1 MPLPG
6 ERLRRRRVVES
17 RTHGS
22 PRMRVEGRELLAFCS
37 NDYLG
42 LADHPKVIEAL
53 VTAARE
59 WGVGSGASHLV
70 SGHCSEHHALEDEI
84 AAFVGRP
91 RALLFSTGY
100 MANLAVVATLL
111 ERGDRVFED
120 RHNHASLLDAGLA
133 SGARFSRYPHG
144 DVAVLRSRLA
154 RGAGSQAMVVTDGV
168 FSMDGDVAPLRELA
182 SACRERD
189 AWLFVDDAHGF
200 GVLGPGGRGSV
211 EAAGLGVQDVPVLM
225 GTLGK
230 ACGTFGAFV
239 AGSNDLVET
248 LLQHARTYIY
258 TTALPPA
265 VAAAARASLRLLQEE
280 PWRRSRVLDHVAR
293 FRREASRL
301 GLPLMDSGT
310 PIQPLLLGT
319 EAAALAASDA
329 LLAAGIWVP
338 AIRPPTVPAGTS
350 RLRVM
355 LHGWALHGGIWG
367 PWLDGLA
374 LQARLHVVDLPGH
387 GRSEWPAGVHDL
399 EGLARAVSP
408 HVPADAAWLGWSLGG
423 LVALELARQQ
433 PGRARALVL
442 VATTPRF
449 LAGPDWEHGLQP
461 EILDTFTQGLAGDYR
476 ATVQNFLALQTR
488 GDERAREAL
497 RLLRS
502 QLASHGEPDPRALR
516 TGLEILRNTD
526 LRDALPRIAAPALV
540 VAGEHD
546 RLTPASAGRELA
558 AALPAARFELIER
571 SGHAPFLSHPGEMLA
586 VVTGFLARHAGVAA
600 A

>member
-1 MPLPG
+1 
-6 ERLRRRRVVES
+6 
-17 RTHGS
+17 
-22 PRMRVEGRELLAFCS
+22 
-37 NDYLG
+37 
-42 LADHPKVIEAL
+42 
-53 VTAARE
+53 
-59 WGVGSGASHLV
+59 V

-144 DVAVLRSRLA
+144 DVATLRSRLA
-154 RGAGSQAMVVTDGV
+154 RTAGSRAMVVTDGV

-182 SACRERD
+182 SACRECD

-211 EAAGLGVQDVPVLM
+211 EAAGLDAQDVPMLM

-239 AGSNDLVET
+239 AGSSDLVET
-248 LLQHARTYIY
+248 LLQRARTYIY

-265 VAAAARASLRLLQEE
+265 VAAAARASLRLLQQE

-350 RLRVM
+350 RLRITFSAAHTDADVDR
-355 LHGWALHGGIWG
+355 LLEALAT
-367 PWLDGLA
+367 L
-374 LQARLHVVDLPGH
+374 
-387 GRSEWPAGVHDL
+387 
-399 EGLARAVSP
+399 
-408 HVPADAAWLGWSLGG
+408 VPAW
-423 LVALELARQQ
+423 
-433 PGRARALVL
+433 
-442 VATTPRF
+442 
-449 LAGPDWEHGLQP
+449 
-461 EILDTFTQGLAGDYR
+461 
-476 ATVQNFLALQTR
+476 
-488 GDERAREAL
+488 
-497 RLLRS
+497 
-502 QLASHGEPDPRALR
+502 
-516 TGLEILRNTD
+516 
-526 LRDALPRIAAPALV
+526 
-540 VAGEHD
+540 
-546 RLTPASAGRELA
+546 
-558 AALPAARFELIER
+558 
-571 SGHAPFLSHPGEMLA
+571 GHA
-586 VVTGFLARHAGVAA
+586 
-600 A
+600 